1 MALRKILLEKD
12 PTLRKKSKPV
22 TEINRRLLVLLD
34 DMADTLHE
42 ADGAG
47 LAAVQV
53 GILKRVVVIDV
64 GEGIIELINPEIIS
78 SEGEIVDS
86 EGCLSVPER
95 SEYVARPQK
104 VTVRAQTRKG
114 DWQEYTG
121 EDLLARAFCHE
132 LDHLDGV
139 LYIDKIC
146 DPPAEPPAKK
156 NNH

>member
-1 MALRKILLEKD
+1 MALRKILLERD
-12 PTLRKKSKPV
+12 PVLRKKSKPV
-22 TEINRRLLVLLD
+22 TEINRRVLDLLD
-34 DMADTLHE
+34 DMADTLHD

-53 GILKRVVVIDV
+53 GILKRIVVIDV
-64 GEGIIELINPEIIS
+64 GEGVIELINPEIVA

-86 EGCLSVPER
+86 EACLSVPER
-95 SEYVARPQK
+95 SEYVARPKK

-114 DWQEYTG
+114 NWKTFTG

-139 LYIDKIC
+139 LYIDKVC
-146 DPPAEPPAKK
+146 EAPAEPPNRK
-156 NNH
+156 

>member
-22 TEINRRLLVLLD
+22 AEINRRVLDLLD
-34 DMADTLHE
+34 DMADTLHDAE
-42 ADGAG
+42 GAG

-53 GILKRVVVIDV
+53 GILKRIVVIDV
-64 GEGIIELINPEIIS
+64 GEGVIELINPEIIS
-78 SEGEIVDS
+78 SEGEIIDS

-95 SEYVARPQK
+95 SEYVARPKK

-114 DWQEYTG
+114 DWQEHTG

-132 LDHLDGV
+132 LDHLDGI
-139 LYIDKIC
+139 LYLDKIC

-156 NNH
+156 KKS

>member
-1 MALRKILLEKD
+1 MALRRILLERD
-12 PTLRKKSKPV
+12 PILRKKSKPV
-22 TEINRRLLVLLD
+22 TEINRRLLMLLD
-34 DMADTLHE
+34 DMADTLHDAE
-42 ADGAG
+42 GAG

-64 GEGIIELINPEIIS
+64 GDGIIELINPEIVS
-78 SEGEIVDS
+78 TEGEIIDS

-104 VTVRAQTRKG
+104 VTIKAQTRKG
-114 DWQEYTG
+114 DWREYSG

-139 LYIDKIC
+139 LYLDKIC
-146 DPPAEPPAKK
+146 DPPAEPPNRK
-156 NNH
+156 